1 MMIKQLK
8 LEEKMIEIVIEGE
21 GHTFLNIL
29 TQTLQ
34 ENPDVNFAA
43 YIIDHPKIS
52 HPRLVVSVS
61 DGTPFEAIMEATK
74 KLEEKS
80 QEFIEKF
87 TEAFK
92 KYKDKKEE

>member
-1 MMIKQLK
+1 MMIKQLR

-34 ENPDVNFAA
+34 ENPNVNFAA
-43 YIIDHPKIS
+43 YKIDHPQIS
-52 HPRLVVSVS
+52 QPRLAITVS
-61 DGTPFEAIMEATK
+61 DGTPIEAIIEATK

-80 QEFIEKF
+80 KEFIEKF

-92 KYKDKKEE
+92 KYKAKKE